1 MSKIIKIPFN
11 KGFNSQED
19 AMVVGEQPTKIEN
32 GHNLKY
38 GVWTK
43 RVPFSNATDISGK
56 LFLDAE
62 YYISPSDGTVYWIIY
77 DKTSRKIYRLA
88 SNWGSPTELSA
99 VAISPDRIEIKN
111 WGTQMRFANGLAN
124 DPSIYQ
130 YIDRDFFHNG
140 TDYFHSPTGAF
151 HYDTKAYPEKPAT
164 WEYLPDTAGI
174 AGTVEAGGTLT
185 ASRDYYY
192 KIVPVFD
199 GNQEAAFT
207 DAKFGP
213 LTTTSDN
220 KSCKIKLKV
229 AVNGTN
235 WNPRI
240 THCKIYRADTASAV
254 PDSSEYSLIK
264 TIDFTANAPSWINR
278 SDGYTGRKIFA
289 NSLAADYSSFPATG
303 RWNDDGNVYPNGSS
317 TLGTRG
323 TFTKA
328 SNNKFL
334 FLGEDRAAADKWGDS
349 GNTYF
354 WSGTDTGVTSSTFA
368 VTGGSNNRVVTL
380 TKQAGFDNLRI
391 RMESDVNY
399 NHFGSG
405 SAAHT
410 FQISVFILRDVD
422 SNGSYETT
430 LYSNN
435 PLGTYTYTGAGT
447 GSTSLS
453 GNDTIDVSALNDGES
468 FQVKFA
474 ISASNDNPPC
484 TSTISCDYQMA
495 QFYAGSNTSIYSH
508 QSMFAVNSSGVSDST
523 AIGNVVKVGGTS
535 YTVTHNQGDIFR
547 VSGNAG
553 WYTGGSA
560 SSSGVTLS
568 GMDVIYDR
576 TAEDG
581 DLSANETNLIF
592 TDVGE
597 VEGSYHPFAG
607 TSSLNTKF
615 IHSTSSN
622 GRQFVGN
629 VRLTS
634 DTGET
639 EDHGDMVLFS
649 ELNKPDVIPIS
660 NFIKLND
667 LQGGDIYGMSGLYS
681 DVVIFAERGIFRL
694 NIPQSDPTSWSLV
707 ESEKNI
713 GCTQPYSICEYRGGV
728 FFAGTD
734 NIYYIDP
741 NFRFIPI
748 SQNWKTTYQAN
759 LASTDYDDQT
769 TIKVD
774 QENQRLIVKAGTE
787 GTRLRML
794 DLRVFPEENLWYEYK
809 GTETLK
815 HLTVLNDNKVWVIH
829 HSGSDT
835 KVQQIEGDGSATV
848 AFSFKTGYISFTN
861 IGSPKG
867 VRIRR
872 INYWYTQAATSSS
885 VHTIK
890 LEPNFTTDD
899 VATNDTV
906 YTYTAT
912 SNTAEQSRGHNHY
925 SFYPKQRNRMRGCT
939 IEFITPTF
947 STGATLKGLEIEID

>member
-43 RVPFSNATDISGK
+43 RVPFSNATTISSK

-77 DKTSRKIYRLA
+77 DKTNRKIYRLA

-140 TDYFHSPTGAF
+140 TDYFYSPTGAF
-151 HYDTKAYPEKPAT
+151 HYDTKAYPRNPDT

-220 KSCKIKLKV
+220 KSCKIKLKIDK
-229 AVNGTN
+229 TN
-235 WNPRI
+235 FNPRI

-264 TIDFTANAPSWINR
+264 TIDFTANTPSWINR

-289 NSLAADYSSFPATG
+289 ESLASDYSSLPDTTY
-303 RWNDDGNVYPNGSS
+303 W
-317 TLGTRG
+317 GTTECPTSVSN

-334 FLGEDRAAADKWGDS
+334 FANTDVDADKWGETLGSTKYVFTGNSNLFTNPSFTGNAS
-349 GNTYF
+349 GWTLGSQTAYENNDIRFSEMPTGADGGFRVVCQQDVTCPAGTTHLSLRCTVEVVFSGYTDGHYF
-354 WSGTDTGVTSSTFA
+354 KTFT
-368 VTGGSNNRVVTL
+368 TGGVAIEAGTPTEDGTVMQRLSTGGNSTVRVKFYKHL
-380 TKQAGFDNLRI
+380 YK
-391 RMESDVNY
+391 S
-399 NHFGSG
+399 SG
-405 SAAHT
+405 S
-410 FQISVFILRDVD
+410 
-422 SNGSYETT
+422 ETAD
-430 LYSNN
+430 L
-435 PLGTYTYTGAGT
+435 
-447 GSTSLS
+447 
-453 GNDTIDVSALNDGES
+453 DD
-468 FQVKFA
+468 
-474 ISASNDNPPC
+474 
-484 TSTISCDYQMA
+484 
-495 QFYAGSNTSIYSH
+495 FYAFPYVDTFTSGYTH
-508 QSMFAVNSSGVSDST
+508 QSMFALNSSGVSDST

-547 VSGNAG
+547 VSGSAG
-553 WYTGGSA
+553 WTGASSA
-560 SSSGVTLS
+560 SSVAIS

-581 DLSANETNLIF
+581 TLSANETNLIF

-774 QENQRLIVKAGTE
+774 QENQRLIVKAGNE
-787 GTRLRML
+787 GTRLRIL

-829 HSGSDT
+829 HDSPNT
-835 KVQQIEGDGSATV
+835 KVQQIEGSGSATV
-848 AFSFKTGYISFTN
+848 GFSFKTGYIPFTN
-861 IGSPKG
+861 IGSSKG

-872 INYWYTQAATSSS
+872 INYWYTQAATSAD

-912 SNTAEQSRGHNHY
+912 SNTTEQSRGHNHY

-939 IEFITPTF
+939 IEFITPTIA
-947 STGATLKGLEIEID
+947 TGATLKGLEIEID